1 MGSKY
6 DIRSHKINIGMPKKA
21 SDKKEAGLNVDLI
34 NNSPSRFSINKM
46 SAGSSRNLRYQQQD
60 EQLFLEDNAD
70 PKGQIPSEDNNGNR
84 KINDT
89 DQSSLD
95 QEKSK

>member
-21 SDKKEAGLNVDLI
+21 SDKKEVGLNVDLI

-46 SAGSSRNLRYQQQD
+46 SAGSSRNLRY
-60 EQLFLEDNAD
+60 
-70 PKGQIPSEDNNGNR
+70 
-84 KINDT
+84 
-89 DQSSLD
+89 
-95 QEKSK
+95 

>member
-34 NNSPSRFSINKM
+34 NNSPCRFSINKM
-46 SAGSSRNLRYQQQD
+46 SAGSSRNLRY
-60 EQLFLEDNAD
+60 
-70 PKGQIPSEDNNGNR
+70 
-84 KINDT
+84 
-89 DQSSLD
+89 
-95 QEKSK
+95 